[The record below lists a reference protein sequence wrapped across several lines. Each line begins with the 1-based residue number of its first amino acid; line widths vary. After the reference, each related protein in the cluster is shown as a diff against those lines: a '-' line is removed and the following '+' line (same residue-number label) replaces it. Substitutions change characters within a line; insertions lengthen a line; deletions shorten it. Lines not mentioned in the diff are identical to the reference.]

1 MKSIVILSIVLLL
14 LTVPTFGE
22 LTTAD
27 IEKIYSIVK
36 AEGTDVKQQVA
47 ASETRMKE
55 YVAASETR
63 MKEYVAA
70 SETRMKDHISER
82 IQTVN
87 VTIAEMNKR
96 LDQIFTLVITL
107 VAFIAVVIGVP
118 QIIVALQRKN
128 QHAQDEKIEGLQNQ
142 IEVLQKAMERFT
154 QEPIVKR

>member
-1 MKSIVILSIVLLL
+1 MKSIMILSIVLLL

-36 AEGTDVKQQVA
+36 AEGTDVKQQ
-47 ASETRMKE
+47 
-55 YVAASETR
+55 VAASETR

-128 QHAQDEKIEGLQNQ
+128 QRAQDEKIEGLQNQ